1 MKKILS
7 AVFAFLLSFAV
18 AEPVATPTDLA
29 GEGDVSVSIKLVT
42 PADEIRYGN
51 IITMECVVEGTNDA
65 FEVFWEYSEDGVNFQ
80 DIGVRTMT
88 CSYILTEKN
97 VNYTYRVRIRIDS
110 SGQNSKLSKHI
121 YWISSW
127 R

>member
-29 GEGDVSVSIKLVT
+29 GDGDVSVSIKLVT

-65 FEVFWEYSEDGVNFQ
+65 FEVFWEYSEDGVHFHLVEQ
-80 DIGVRTMT
+80 ERDRIARIHPGADAIGHHGVRRFRD
-88 CSYILTEKN
+88 
-97 VNYTYRVRIRIDS
+97 VA
-110 SGQNSKLSKHI
+110 
-121 YWISSW
+121 
-127 R
+127 